1 LTSDGPAFIFNRVV
15 EHQSEVLSKVFFALS
30 DPTRRSMLALLE
42 GGERSVT
49 ELAEP
54 FRMSFAGAA
63 KHVRVLE
70 DAGLV
75 GRRWEGRVGFCRLE
89 AERLE
94 TAGQWIARYR
104 RFWETRL
111 DTLERMLIAE
121 AADKKAT
128 RKEGRR
134 RERSQHSHDAGDP
147 PHPPRAPRR
156 RVRRMD

>member
-1 LTSDGPAFIFNRVV
+1 
-15 EHQSEVLSKVFFALS
+15 
-30 DPTRRSMLALLE
+30 MLGLLE

-75 GRRWEGRVGFCRLE
+75 GRRWEGRVGYCRLE

-94 TAGQWIARYR
+94 TASQWIARYR

-111 DTLERMLIAE
+111 DALEQLLISETQTTAVT
-121 AADKKAT
+121 K
-128 RKEGRR
+128 KEGRR
-134 RERSQHSHDAGDP
+134 RERSHRRHDAGDP
-147 PHPPRAPRR
+147 PHPPRVPRR
-156 RVRRMD
+156 RVRRLD